1 MISVRKLVAL
11 DITLHGRRFI
21 LLEFGVGTPAILLF
35 GSWLILVGQPL
46 VGWYLTTVGV
56 NYLPLLAYG
65 IVIGSREAARGEVEE
80 DMNRDK
86 RFVRG
91 YGTKQMLL
99 LVPFAVAILALV
111 QLVRPSKPT

>member
-11 DITLHGRRFI
+11 DMALHGRRFI

-35 GSWLILVGQPL
+35 GAWLILVGQSL
-46 VGWYLTTVGV
+46 VGWYLTAVGV

-65 IVIGSREAARGEVEE
+65 IAMGSREAARSEVEE

-86 RFVRG
+86 QFVRR

-99 LVPFAVAILALV
+99 VVPFVVAILALV